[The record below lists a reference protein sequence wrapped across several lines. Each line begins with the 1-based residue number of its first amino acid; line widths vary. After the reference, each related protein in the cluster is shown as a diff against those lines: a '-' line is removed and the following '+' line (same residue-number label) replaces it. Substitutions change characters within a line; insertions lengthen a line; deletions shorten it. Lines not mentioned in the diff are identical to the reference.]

1 MKTTQSPIG
10 GYPWLLCSQTF
21 IVISEGYKY
30 EMFTCTSF
38 PFFLW
43 ILIVR
48 YFGIV
53 HEIIKSDIG
62 SCSATEHHTTQFV
75 NPTDTE
81 AIAVARVHTSAMIV
95 YMTVVGVKMSA
106 LWDAQ

>member
-1 MKTTQSPIG
+1 MKTIQSPIG
-10 GYPWLLCSQTF
+10 GYPWLLCSQNF

-53 HEIIKSDIG
+53 HEII
-62 SCSATEHHTTQFV
+62 
-75 NPTDTE
+75 
-81 AIAVARVHTSAMIV
+81 
-95 YMTVVGVKMSA
+95 
-106 LWDAQ
+106 